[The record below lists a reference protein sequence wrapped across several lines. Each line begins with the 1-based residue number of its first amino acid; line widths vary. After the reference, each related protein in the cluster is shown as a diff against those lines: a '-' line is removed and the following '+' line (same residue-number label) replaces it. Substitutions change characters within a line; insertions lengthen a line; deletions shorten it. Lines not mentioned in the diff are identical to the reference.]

1 MNMIT
6 RRAAPAGRHRHDSP
20 TPASSATVG
29 FLVLIPALVFIGPV
43 AAAILLRHHHAETAA
58 STALLTVTLT
68 ATAALLAV
76 AITAF
81 ALAWRAS
88 RARRLVPVRRSN
100 TVSGNRIGVRRP
112 L

>member
-1 MNMIT
+1 MNMIS
-6 RRAAPAGRHRHDSP
+6 RRAAP

-43 AAAILLRHHHAETAA
+43 AAALLLRYHHAETAA
-58 STALLTVTLT
+58 STALLTATLA

-81 ALAWRAS
+81 AVAWRSS
-88 RARRLVPVRRSN
+88 RARRTAPVRRSN
-100 TVSGNRIGVRRP
+100 TLTANRIGMGRP